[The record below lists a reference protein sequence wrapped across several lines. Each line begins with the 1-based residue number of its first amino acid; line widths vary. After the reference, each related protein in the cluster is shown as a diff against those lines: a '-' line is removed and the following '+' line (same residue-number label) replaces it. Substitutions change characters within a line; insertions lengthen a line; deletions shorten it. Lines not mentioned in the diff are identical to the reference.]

1 MHTEKPL
8 HVLLLPLSVS
18 VSHVLICIYSVIT
31 FITSCIVPPV
41 PSSACVMY
49 YTWFKHVNIPTFP
62 LIFQFPPPPMF
73 RMHIT
78 ADYDLCPIVVT
89 VAAGNADVID
99 SDSEAVGLRKQ
110 YRARRRWDHRCH
122 LTKEHRGGE

>member
-18 VSHVLICIYSVIT
+18 VSHVLKCIYSVIT
-31 FITSCIVPPV
+31 FITSYTVPPV

-49 YTWFKHVNIPTFP
+49 YTWFKHVNISTFP

-99 SDSEAVGLRKQ
+99 SDSEAVG
-110 YRARRRWDHRCH
+110 
-122 LTKEHRGGE
+122 